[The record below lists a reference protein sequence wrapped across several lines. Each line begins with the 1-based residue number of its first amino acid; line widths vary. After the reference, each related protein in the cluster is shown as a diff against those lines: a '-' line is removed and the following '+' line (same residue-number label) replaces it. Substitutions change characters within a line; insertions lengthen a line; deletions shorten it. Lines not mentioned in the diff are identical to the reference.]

1 MFLPNR
7 DGHDAWVNTRALEI
21 AGVTAD
27 TPDPHDGRI
36 ARNPDGSPLGTLHE
50 GAQDLVERHIPPTSE
65 AELDRALIESQAY
78 LHSLGITNWQDAIVH
93 ADGHATYLRVAGRGQ
108 LTARVVGALWWE
120 HDGGLEQVEA
130 FVARRADGPVGR
142 YAATSVKLMVDGIV
156 ENRTAAMVDPY
167 LENGV
172 ETANRGMTFI
182 GPEVLRAAV
191 VAIDALGFQPHFHAL
206 GDRAVRVA
214 LDAVEAARAANG
226 WTDTRPHLAHLQLIH
241 PDDLPRFRQLG
252 ALANV
257 QALWAVHE
265 DQMDVLT
272 LPILTADAADRQYP
286 LRSLRRH
293 GATLVMGSDW
303 GVSTCDPFAQID
315 IAVNRLIP
323 GTRGR
328 RPPAVHA
335 GGGDRARGRPH
346 GVHRRLG
353 LRQPP
358 RRGRRAR
365 CRARRGPR
373 DPRS

>member
-1 MFLPNR
+1 M
-7 DGHDAWVNTRALEI
+7 
-21 AGVTAD
+21 
-27 TPDPHDGRI
+27 
-36 ARNPDGSPLGTLHE
+36 
-50 GAQDLVERHIPPTSE
+50 
-65 AELDRALIESQAY
+65 
-78 LHSLGITNWQDAIVH
+78 
-93 ADGHATYLRVAGRGQ
+93 
-108 LTARVVGALWWE
+108 GALWWE

-130 FVARRADGPVGR
+130 FVARRAEGPVGR

-167 LENGV
+167 LEDGR

-182 GPEVLRAAV
+182 DPDALREAV

-272 LPILTADAADRQYP
+272 LPAPDPRAPRAA
-286 LRSLRRH
+286 
-293 GATLVMGSDW
+293 
-303 GVSTCDPFAQID
+303 STRC
-315 IAVNRLIP
+315 
-323 GTRGR
+323 
-328 RPPAVHA
+328 
-335 GGGDRARGRPH
+335 
-346 GVHRRLG
+346 
-353 LRQPP
+353 
-358 RRGRRAR
+358 AR
-365 CRARRGPR
+365 CAAMARR
-373 DPRS
+373 S